1 MGPCGRMRPREG
13 LVFPWHRPWVRLLKR
28 TKYRMDCPSGVSTH
42 GWLAHCPLLTCPMYC
57 GFFAGWHDV
66 FWPQSQQ
73 SFHCNKRVK
82 WSQHNQQKWAQA
94 VWPTGLSA
102 AHMLPPVLSCGPA
115 TCCPFVALFCS
126 DNSSKGVKETRFL
139 LVSTSFLAQYGSGNL

>member
-1 MGPCGRMRPREG
+1 MVVCDLAGAWFSSTMGLGVG
-13 LVFPWHRPWVRLLKR
+13 WLKR
-28 TKYRMDCPSGVSTH
+28 TKYRMDWPSGVSTH

-94 VWPTGLSA
+94 VWPTGLPA

-126 DNSSKGVKETRFL
+126 NYISKGISYLTFVWSDL
-139 LVSTSFLAQYGSGNL
+139 LLFSEKRN